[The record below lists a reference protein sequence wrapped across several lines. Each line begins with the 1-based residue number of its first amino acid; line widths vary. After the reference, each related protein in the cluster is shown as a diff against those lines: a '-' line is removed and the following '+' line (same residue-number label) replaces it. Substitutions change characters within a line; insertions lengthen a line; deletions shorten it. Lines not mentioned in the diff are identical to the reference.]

1 MRIFGVHLSTG
12 TRSLTHSLSCSAA
25 SETESPR
32 RNVVKAVRR
41 VFWRIFLFYICGTL
55 IIGMTV
61 PSNDPRLLRPTG
73 TAAQSPYIIAMER
86 AGIRSVYQGCHPQLR
101 LVADSSSPPS
111 F

>member
-1 MRIFGVHLSTG
+1 MALH
-12 TRSLTHSLSCSAA
+12 SAA

-32 RNVVKAVRR
+32 RNVVRAVRR
-41 VFWRIFLFYICGTL
+41 VFWRIFIFYICGTL

-86 AGIRSVYQGCHPQLR
+86 AGIKGTYLCYRTSG
-101 LVADSSSPPS
+101 VAN
-111 F
+111 

>member
-1 MRIFGVHLSTG
+1 MFFGIHLTIR
-12 TRSLTHSLSCSAA
+12 TSLPTHSYYCSAA

-41 VFWRIFLFYICGTL
+41 VFWRIFIFYICGTL

-61 PSNDPRLLRPTG
+61 PSNDPRLLRATG

-86 AGIRSVYQGCHPQLR
+86 ASIKGMY
-101 LVADSSSPPS
+101 
-111 F
+111 

>member
-1 MRIFGVHLSTG
+1 MYIYPSGHH
-12 TRSLTHSLSCSAA
+12 SLTCSCQCSAA
-25 SETESPR
+25 SETENPR

-41 VFWRIFLFYICGTL
+41 VFWRIFVFYICGTL

-86 AGIRSVYQGCHPQLR
+86 AGIKGVHLQYCSSR
-101 LVADSSSPPS
+101 VAH
-111 F
+111 